1 MALKGSNIGQVR
13 SPNKSGATGDGE
25 HLKKPSVEER
35 IFKMKKEQLANI
47 GLTEDQIS
55 QVFALHGADIQKLKD
70 DVASKDSELESVRG
84 QLTQRDKDLNDLKKK
99 GADVE
104 DIQQKLEDLQAKYK
118 QDTEALEMKLADE
131 NKSRLIDAE
140 LTKAGVRDAE
150 IFEKILNKDEISVK
164 DGKLIGLTEQ
174 IEAQRAKSP
183 YLFNGEK
190 QAQYTPNQGDG
201 QGANLGNWETA
212 MSNPDVNL
220 TQFLEQQGE
229 NN

>member
-1 MALKGSNIGQVR
+1 
-13 SPNKSGATGDGE
+13 
-25 HLKKPSVEER
+25 
-35 IFKMKKEQLANI
+35 MKKEQLANI

-55 QVFALHGADIQKLKD
+55 QVFALYGTSVQKFKD
-70 DVASKDSELESVRG
+70 DVASKESELESVRG

-140 LTKAGVRDAE
+140 LAKAGVRDAE

-201 QGANLGNWETA
+201 QGVNLGNWENA
-212 MSNPDVNL
+212 MSNPDFNL

>member
-1 MALKGSNIGQVR
+1 
-13 SPNKSGATGDGE
+13 
-25 HLKKPSVEER
+25 
-35 IFKMKKEQLANI
+35 MKKEQLANI

-55 QVFALHGADIQKLKD
+55 QVFALYGASVQKFKD
-70 DVASKDSELESVRG
+70 DVASKESELESVRG

-150 IFEKILNKDEISVK
+150 IFGKILNKDEISVK

-201 QGANLGNWETA
+201 QGANLGNWENA
-212 MSNPDVNL
+212 MSDPN
-220 TQFLEQQGE
+220 FIEQQGE

>member
-1 MALKGSNIGQVR
+1 
-13 SPNKSGATGDGE
+13 
-25 HLKKPSVEER
+25 
-35 IFKMKKEQLANI
+35 MKKEQLANI

-55 QVFALHGADIQKLKD
+55 QVFALYGASVQKFKD
-70 DVASKDSELESVRG
+70 DVASKESELESVRG

-201 QGANLGNWETA
+201 QGVNLGNWETA
-212 MSNPDVNL
+212 ISNPDVNL
-220 TQFLEQQGE
+220 TQFLQQQGE

>member
-1 MALKGSNIGQVR
+1 
-13 SPNKSGATGDGE
+13 
-25 HLKKPSVEER
+25 
-35 IFKMKKEQLANI
+35 MKKEQLANI

-55 QVFALHGADIQKLKD
+55 QVFALYGASVQKFKD
-70 DVASKDSELESVRG
+70 DVASKESELESVRE

-164 DGKLIGLTEQ
+164 AGKLIGLTEQ

-183 YLFNGEK
+183 YLFTGEK
-190 QAQYTPNQGDG
+190 QAQYEPKKGDG

-212 MSNPDVNL
+212 MSNPNFNL

>member
-1 MALKGSNIGQVR
+1 
-13 SPNKSGATGDGE
+13 
-25 HLKKPSVEER
+25 
-35 IFKMKKEQLANI
+35 MKKEQLANI

-55 QVFALHGADIQKLKD
+55 QVFALYGASVQKFKD
-70 DVASKDSELESVRG
+70 DVASKESELESVRG

-118 QDTEALEMKLADE
+118 QDTEALETKLADE
-131 NKSRLIDAE
+131 NKSRLIDAD

-174 IEAQRAKSP
+174 SKLSVLRVHI
-183 YLFNGEK
+183 YLTGRNK
-190 QAQYTPNQGDG
+190 PNIRQIKAMGKVLIQGIG
-201 QGANLGNWETA
+201 KL
-212 MSNPDVNL
+212 L
-220 TQFLEQQGE
+220 
-229 NN
+229 

>member
-1 MALKGSNIGQVR
+1 
-13 SPNKSGATGDGE
+13 
-25 HLKKPSVEER
+25 
-35 IFKMKKEQLANI
+35 MKKEQLANI

-55 QVFALHGADIQKLKD
+55 QVFALYGASVQKLKD
-70 DVASKDSELESVRG
+70 DVASKESELESVRG

-118 QDTEALEMKLADE
+118 QDTEALETKLADE

-201 QGANLGNWETA
+201 QGVNLGNWENA
-212 MSNPDVNL
+212 MSNPDFNL

>member
-1 MALKGSNIGQVR
+1 
-13 SPNKSGATGDGE
+13 
-25 HLKKPSVEER
+25 
-35 IFKMKKEQLANI
+35 MKKEQLANI

-55 QVFALHGADIQKLKD
+55 QVFALHGADIQKFKD
-70 DVASKDSELESVRG
+70 DVASKESELESVRE
-84 QLTQRDKDLNDLKKK
+84 QLTQRDK

-104 DIQQKLEDLQAKYK
+104 DIQQKLADLQAKYK

-212 MSNPDVNL
+212 MSNPDFNL

>member
-1 MALKGSNIGQVR
+1 
-13 SPNKSGATGDGE
+13 
-25 HLKKPSVEER
+25 
-35 IFKMKKEQLANI
+35 MKKEQLANI

-55 QVFALHGADIQKLKD
+55 QVFALYGASVQKLKD
-70 DVASKDSELESVRG
+70 DVASKESELESVRG

-104 DIQQKLEDLQAKYK
+104 DIQQKLADLQAKYK
-118 QDTEALEMKLADE
+118 QDTEALE
-131 NKSRLIDAE
+131 
-140 LTKAGVRDAE
+140 TKAGVRDAE

-201 QGANLGNWETA
+201 QGANLGNWENA
-212 MSNPDVNL
+212 MSNPNFNL

>member
-1 MALKGSNIGQVR
+1 
-13 SPNKSGATGDGE
+13 
-25 HLKKPSVEER
+25 
-35 IFKMKKEQLANI
+35 MKKEQLANI

-55 QVFALHGADIQKLKD
+55 QVFALYGASVQKLKD
-70 DVASKDSELESVRG
+70 DVASKESELESVRG

-104 DIQQKLEDLQAKYK
+104 DIQQKL
-118 QDTEALEMKLADE
+118 DTEALEMKLADE

-201 QGANLGNWETA
+201 QGASLGNWETA
-212 MSNPDVNL
+212 MSNPNFNL